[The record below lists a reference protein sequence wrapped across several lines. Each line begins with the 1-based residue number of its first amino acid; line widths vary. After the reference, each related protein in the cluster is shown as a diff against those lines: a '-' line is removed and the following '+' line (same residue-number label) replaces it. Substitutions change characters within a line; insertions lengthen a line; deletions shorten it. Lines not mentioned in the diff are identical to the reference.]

1 VANLLLGMQNDF
13 QTNTRED
20 VSMSSHRF
28 PSSSSSSGVNYHS
41 HIDPF
46 PMPSIDP
53 VFHQHTP
60 FYDNFTR
67 DHNQQTN
74 ASIPDESFAILN
86 HLQTITEQTLALQV
100 INLLVITLS

>member
-20 VSMSSHRF
+20 VSMSSHHF
-28 PSSSSSSGVNYHS
+28 PSSSSSSGVNYRS
-41 HIDPF
+41 HVDPF
-46 PMPSIDP
+46 QKPSIDP
-53 VFHQHTP
+53 LFLQHTP